1 MRILLLIATI
11 SFLFFIP
18 TEVNAGINIDLSLP
32 LGFKSISPVQFSTVK
47 NDRIVLKGEL
57 KDDFKLKS
65 VRIKGDDA
73 NIIDNGFETE
83 DIQLKEGMN
92 SFLIELT
99 DVNGRRR
106 LVSYSLIYDPKTA
119 GPGGGSLVDRP
130 ILAVDMIAEGYTSP
144 RPRKK
149 LSTRMI
155 RRAENPPSSVNKSNA
170 DVVFSSPYTNQVITE
185 DKLKIGGRFNTNTG
199 IKAITVNDQPC
210 ELEQSSGT
218 FKGPMLI
225 SPGEARTKM
234 VNSDSKDYI
243 LMKVDPVS
251 HSGKNELIVK
261 ITPSEG
267 KPYEDRI
274 IFYYYQFFVDMH
286 TNGEYRIKADYSNNV
301 YTAPINAMM
310 YNKDLFCDPP
320 GGQYFSGWEYPEE
333 NYREFYYDRYVAN
346 YCSAILFYSGYYNYD
361 SYTGPFYVNYSNRT
375 GRVWFFMSPNELEL
389 FKNGKGGGHYSEQDT
404 IQSAETILTL
414 HTPPSKDTP
423 IIILLRNCRFIE
435 NDPLFS
441 ESMWVG
447 DEWHK
452 LQLNLDNYKVNG
464 QPLRPLCGDFGKDIT
479 WDDIEGNCAY
489 VALNDF
495 EPDKDFLMDV
505 DVTSYATEFYGEGRD
520 WTRFFTADVE
530 YGITGDILI
539 DSNNDGLLGGEDN
552 AYEMVS
558 PGCVFWVNDDDDSS
572 ESTVHQ
578 DDLDAAND
586 EFDKD
591 YEDDAINGIRDLED
605 FMPFNLAIPNINEW
619 ENTQNVKFYLKT
631 EGQGKIRVFKRAKD
645 MWEYG
650 AKTYLSDLGSSKF
663 QYQEKM
669 KFLLLSDDNK
679 EEGQLLDPAWFDS
692 NGKFYG
698 IFEGVEK
705 GPLKLILEV
714 QLGEGDNKKRV
725 VLDEAYLTLKNVR
738 DMYRFVNVR
747 DGPTVGNTDD
757 KLRYRNVNLEK
768 SDMFML
774 DPLSI
779 YIFIHGAST
788 PESDAV
794 TWSNTVYKR
803 LYRTGYRG
811 GFIGFSWNTGER
823 LDLILPKL
831 IFDNQWVRS
840 FQTGQVLADVIDS
853 TKNEFNHAKI
863 NLIAHSL
870 GGNLTSYALRL
881 LAVQDKKKLVDNV
894 FLIQTAV
901 TGNAFATEPHVDYY
915 KDMYVYSIANNITGK
930 AYNLYY
936 VPDKLIYLFYED
948 LIGAWWTDLFLG
960 EPGLPVPLDDD
971 YELLPSDQMKDLT
984 DVDYYRHEKSESGG
998 IGNKLLISKLS
1009 NFMSKTYFNENNR
1022 PFGIRD
1028 HLSFGTEYYYDVKE
1042 YFDSIVNPI
1051 NIEKRRQ

>member
-11 SFLFFIP
+11 SFLFYIP
-18 TEVNAGINIDLSLP
+18 TEVNAGINIDLNLP

-106 LVSYSLIYDPKTA
+106 LVSYSLIFDPKTA
-119 GPGGGSLVDRP
+119 SPGGGSLVDRP

-155 RRAENPPSSVNKSNA
+155 RRAENPPSPVNKSNA

-225 SPGEARTKM
+225 SPAEARTKK

-243 LMKVDPVS
+243 LMKVDPAS

-274 IFYYYQFFVDMH
+274 IYYYYQLYVGLGTYGKTYTTWQKVINEDGSIGFI
-286 TNGEYRIKADYSNNV
+286 TNGQEVELPYSYV
-301 YTAPINAMM
+301 QS
-310 YNKDLFCDPP
+310 YNKNMFTEPP
-320 GGQYFSGWEYPEE
+320 FDKWECEKY
-333 NYREFYYDRYVAN
+333 NGREFNFDYGWYFLSGELQGTHWYYDIPAFYFAMDN
-346 YCSAILFYSGYYNYD
+346 YWNPVFYASPVGNI
-361 SYTGPFYVNYSNRT
+361 GPIRT
-375 GRVWFFMSPNELEL
+375 IN
-389 FKNGKGGGHYSEQDT
+389 DT
-404 IQSAETILTL
+404 KLVV
-414 HTPPSKDTP
+414 HTPPLERMP
-423 IIILLRNCRFIE
+423 FIIKLGKCEFLETSTMFIGVPE
-435 NDPLFS
+435 LNIEEYKLNGLSLNKLSGSFERR
-441 ESMWVG
+441 ESGGEEDIAYIVI
-447 DEWHK
+447 D
-452 LQLNLDNYKVNG
+452 DYK
-464 QPLRPLCGDFGKDIT
+464 PDI
-479 WDDIEGNCAY
+479 DIELKLETSHYETCFDY
-489 VALNDF
+489 YILNPQGHRIGHQNVCNKYF
-495 EPDKDFLMDV
+495 
-505 DVTSYATEFYGEGRD
+505 YA
-520 WTRFFTADVE
+520 AVE
-530 YGITGDILI
+530 DGIRGDILV

-552 AYEMVS
+552 AVEQNE

-572 ESTVHQ
+572 ESTIHPN
-578 DDLDAAND
+578 DAGAAYD

-605 FMPFNLAIPNINEW
+605 FMPFNITIPNIKEW
-619 ENTQNVKFYLKT
+619 TNNQNVKFYLKT

-679 EEGQLLDPAWFDS
+679 EEGQLLDPSWFDS
-692 NGKFYG
+692 NGNFYG

-705 GPLKLILEV
+705 GSLKLTLEV
-714 QLGEGDNKKRV
+714 ELGMDDSKKKV
-725 VLDEAYLTLKNVR
+725 VLDEAVITLKDVR

-747 DGPTVGNTDD
+747 KGPTISNTDN
-757 KLRYRNVNLEK
+757 KLRYRNINIEK
-768 SDMFML
+768 PDMFML
-774 DPLSI
+774 DPSSI